1 MFPLSLPWRLLIVG
15 VLLLSAVTAAFIKG
29 IDYQQTKDAAQAA
42 KELQYRD
49 QQLIKGV
56 AQHAE
61 DQSVIAVLSD
71 YANRMSIHPS
81 KPQSAPLVIKTYQP
95 GYFLTRSTK
104 RWQTFDETMLR
115 AQSSVTTSTSMQS
128 RQTPATS
135 SGAK

>member
-71 YANRMSIHPS
+71 YANRMSIHPIQAP
-81 KPQSAPLVIKTYQP
+81 KCSAGNQDVSA
-95 GYFLTRSTK
+95 GVF
-104 RWQTFDETMLR
+104 FDTLNKALADLR
-115 AQSSVTTSTSMQS
+115 RDDVESAKQCDNLNIDAKQANTSN
-128 RQTPATS
+128 
-135 SGAK
+135 K